1 MKKILPVILLA
12 YIVLIS
18 GCSAEPVSTEVS
30 KSTSENP
37 VESTTSQSKPKST
50 VNTNSETSKEV
61 SKNAPKNPV
70 ESTTPQIKS
79 KSTVNNNSET
89 SKENKLIPVSHKI
102 ENFEIIGQLPE
113 LPTGCEITAMTMV
126 LNYYGLNP
134 DKIQMAT
141 EYLPTTAYYTY
152 YENDKLIGP
161 DLDNYFLGDP
171 TSEYGYVCGTN
182 AIITASNAF
191 LEDID
196 SNYVARDL
204 SGCDISDL
212 YGYVSQ
218 DKPIAVWTTIEMADR
233 YETEGWYTESGKY
246 VEWSQNDHCN
256 VLIGYSEETVTIAD
270 PLLGI
275 VEYDKEQ
282 FEKVLASRGSKA
294 VALF

>member
-1 MKKILPVILLA
+1 MKKILSVILLA
-12 YIVLIS
+12 YVVLIS
-18 GCSAEPVSTEVS
+18 GCSAEPTSAEVS
-30 KSTSENP
+30 KSISEKP
-37 VESTTSQSKPKST
+37 VESTASQIESKST
-50 VNTNSETSKEV
+50 LNTNSENSKED
-61 SKNAPKNPV
+61 
-70 ESTTPQIKS
+70 
-79 KSTVNNNSET
+79 
-89 SKENKLIPVSHKI
+89 KLIPSSHQI
-102 ENFEIIGQLPE
+102 EDFEIIGQLPE

-141 EYLPTTAYYTY
+141 EYLPTTDYYTY
-152 YENDKLIGP
+152 YENDKLMGP

-182 AIITASNAF
+182 AIITATNAF
-191 LEDID
+191 LKDIN

-212 YGYVSQ
+212 YKCVSQ

-256 VLIGYSEETVTIAD
+256 VLIGYSEKTVTIAD

-275 VEYDKEQ
+275 VEYDKKQ

-294 VALF
+294 VTLF